1 MNDWNFLPS
10 SEPSSSLLQSLL
22 ITDYPLTPVGD
33 FELSCY
39 NRGGV
44 YRFLV
49 CAFVFWAETTRA
61 SNRTGQK

>member
-33 FELSCY
+33 FDLSRY
-39 NRGGV
+39 NTAGGDPEMV
-44 YRFLV
+44 L
-49 CAFVFWAETTRA
+49 
-61 SNRTGQK
+61 SDS